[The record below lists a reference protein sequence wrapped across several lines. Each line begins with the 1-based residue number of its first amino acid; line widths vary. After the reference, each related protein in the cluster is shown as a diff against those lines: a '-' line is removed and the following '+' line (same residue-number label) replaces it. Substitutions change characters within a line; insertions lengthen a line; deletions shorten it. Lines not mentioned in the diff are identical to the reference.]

1 MGHGFT
7 HKIHAEPLSR
17 VQTSFIALTALVAFL
32 QVAVAGLHRGALAVV
47 VEAVAGASTLL
58 DAPPTRHRTMGPF
71 RPQRPSVLGRVPR
84 CAGFGGGGGN
94 MREGGREEGDNKRAI
109 PARQQPLTKHQ
120 TIPNE
125 RAKLFKYAANGVDLA
140 GT

>member
-1 MGHGFT
+1 MGHGST

-17 VQTSFIALTALVAFL
+17 VQATFIALTALVAFL

-47 VEAVAGASTLL
+47 VETVAGASTLL

-84 CAGFGGGGGN
+84 CAGFGGGGQH
-94 MREGGREEGDNKRAI
+94 EGGRREEGDNKRAI

>member
-7 HKIHAEPLSR
+7 RKNHAGPLSR
-17 VQTSFIALTALVAFL
+17 VRTSFIALTALVAFL

-47 VEAVAGASTLL
+47 VETVAGASTLL

-84 CAGFGGGGGN
+84 CAGV
-94 MREGGREEGDNKRAI
+94 EGGVGGA
-109 PARQQPLTKHQ
+109 T
-120 TIPNE
+120 
-125 RAKLFKYAANGVDLA
+125 
-140 GT
+140 